1 MKQPKRPTAEEKKR
15 VPADDSLKIRVINAK
30 ALLPKSGITSLLI
43 FQFPELD
50 TVKKRSLMSNVL
62 QLRTTDKDI
71 TEKLEALVI
80 TLKTDNKQVT
90 N

>member
-1 MKQPKRPTAEEKKR
+1 MKTPKRPTAEEKKR
-15 VPADDSLKIRVINAK
+15 VPADDSLKVRVINAK

-62 QLRTTDKDI
+62 QLRTTDLNI
-71 TEKLEALVI
+71 TEKLEALVK
-80 TLKTDNKQVT
+80 TLQNSNLT

>member
-1 MKQPKRPTAEEKKR
+1 MKKIKKPTAEEKKR
-15 VPADDSLKIRVINAK
+15 IPTDDSLKIRIINAK

-62 QLRTTDKDI
+62 QLRATDKDI
-71 TEKLEALVI
+71 TEKLEALVK
-80 TLKTDNKQVT
+80 TLSTKKLT

>member
-1 MKQPKRPTAEEKKR
+1 MKREKRPTAEEKKR

-50 TVKKRSLMSNVL
+50 TVKNKSLMSNVL
-62 QLRTTDKDI
+62 QLRTTDLKI
-71 TEKLEALVI
+71 TEKLEALVV
-80 TLKTDNKQVT
+80 TLQNSNQE
-90 N
+90 NQ

>member
-1 MKQPKRPTAEEKKR
+1 MKPTKRPTAEEKKR
-15 VPADDSLKIRVINAK
+15 VPADDSLKVRVINAK

-62 QLRTTDKDI
+62 QLRTTDLNI
-71 TEKLEALVI
+71 TEKLEALVQ
-80 TLKTDNKQVT
+80 TLQNSNLT